1 MRRDNGLPRVAALG
15 ITLCMGRAAGQR
27 AERPGLEPLAPALVV
42 RGAAEAAAALRLAEG
57 RRLTLLSAPGAADWL
72 GAEAWRALVAEAA
85 AQAPAAPFADLL
97 CCGDA
102 PGRALVALRAGCR
115 LLVLDGACPA
125 FAQVEAAAAAL
136 GAALLPARPAA
147 LDLAGLDLRKPGGAL
162 LLRRWL
168 DPDDSTAASR

>member
-27 AERPGLEPLAPALVV
+27 AERPGLEPLAPAIIV
-42 RGAAEAAAALRLAEG
+42 RGAAEAAAVLRLAEG
-57 RRLTLLSAPGAADWL
+57 RRLPLLSAQTAADWL

-85 AQAPAAPFADLL
+85 AQAPAGPFADLL

-102 PGRALVALRAGCR
+102 PGRAIVALRAGCR
-115 LLVLDGACPA
+115 RLVLDGACPA

-136 GAALLPARPAA
+136 GAALLPARPPA